1 MRLYPFT
8 LRPISQVAILVALL
22 LGGCAAPGESPE
34 APAIAAGMPTA
45 WAGQTVALPDA
56 KANVNS
62 IDWWCN
68 FKSEELSSLINSALS
83 GSPNLVIAG
92 ERVRQAEAQVSIAG
106 ASLFPDISL
115 GAGTTSD
122 TTRANGGTWST
133 TGASSGTLSARY
145 EIDLWG
151 KNAAGRRATESS
163 LLASRFDLDTARLTL
178 VTGVADAYFRV
189 LSLRGRLDIARNNL
203 RIAEQGLALVQAR
216 VRNGVA
222 TELDL
227 ASQQT
232 LVLAQRAAIPSLEL
246 QQSQTVFALALLLGR
261 APQGF
266 EVGATLGPDA
276 LANFSSLA
284 VPSIAPGLPS
294 DLLTHRPDLASSEA
308 KLEAAKANVT
318 VARAALL
325 PTIQLTGSAGLA
337 SDVLLNFLNAPSAA
351 LSLGGSLLQSI
362 FDGGRLNAQVDL
374 STSLK
379 RELVENYRQAI
390 LAALTDVENTLASSH
405 RTAEQG
411 VLQEQ
416 VVTQATKALRLS
428 QVRYREGAGE
438 LLSLLDAQRTLFQ
451 AEDQLAQ
458 IRLAQLQASIGLY
471 KALGGGWSMSSV
483 SPDVE
488 TSSSHISNQ

>member
-1 MRLYPFT
+1 MQLYPFT
-8 LRPISQVAILVALL
+8 NRPISQVALVVALL
-22 LGGCAAPGESPE
+22 LGGCAITGESPE
-34 APAIAAGMPTA
+34 PLPIAAGMPTA
-45 WAGQTVALPDA
+45 WTGQTLALPDS
-56 KANVNS
+56 KANA
-62 IDWWCN
+62 IDWWRN
-68 FKSEELSSLINSALS
+68 FNSEELPSLINSALN
-83 GSPNLVIAG
+83 GSPNLMIAG

-106 ASLFPDISL
+106 ASLFPVISI
-115 GAGTTSD
+115 GAGTTSEAA
-122 TTRANGGTWST
+122 RANGGTWST
-133 TGASSGTLSARY
+133 GSASSSILSARY

-163 LLASRFDLDTARLTL
+163 LLASSFDLDTARLTL

-189 LSLRGRLDIARNNL
+189 LALRGRLAIARKNL
-203 RIAEQGLALVQAR
+203 LIAEQGLALVQAR
-216 VRNGVA
+216 VRNGIA

-232 LVLAQRAAIPSLEL
+232 VVLAQRAAIPSLAL
-246 QQSQTVFALALLLGR
+246 QESQTLFALALLLGQ

-266 EVGATLGPDA
+266 EVGAALGPDA
-276 LANFSSLA
+276 LANFSSL
-284 VPSIAPGLPS
+284 VMPSVAPGLPS

-325 PTIQLTGSAGLA
+325 PTIQLTSSAELA
-337 SDVLLNFLNAPSAA
+337 SEVLLNLLNAPSAA
-351 LSLGGSLLQSI
+351 LSLGGSLVQSI

-374 STSLK
+374 SASVK

-390 LAALTDVENTLASSH
+390 LAALADVENTLASSH

-411 VLQEQ
+411 VLQER

-428 QVRYREGAGE
+428 QVRYREGAGD

-458 IRLAQLQASIGLY
+458 IRLARLQASIGLY
-471 KALGGGWSMSSV
+471 KALGGGWSISSV
-483 SPDVE
+483 PPE
-488 TSSSHISNQ
+488 LKTSSRHISDQ